1 MDFECGKISLSS
13 MASEYRFE
21 LGQCVAVEPVKAE
34 FVTCCCISEKRREL
48 ISADVTV
55 LLECGHL

>member
-1 MDFECGKISLSS
+1 